1 MLLDIKA
8 EEVKV
13 LSAPNY
19 EGLTI
24 EDFLETASKH
34 QEIEPYL
41 PEERDLHRL
50 PRSFIINLM
59 YTILGEPIKNYVKY
73 IVEKRNSAVIDKQ
86 NMGLELDDEIQRA
99 FERSTY
105 VSCKSKTRHLLRSPP
120 SRPGAGSRPKRPVA
134 DQEFV

>member
-1 MLLDIKA
+1 MLIVIKSDD
-8 EEVKV
+8 VKI
-13 LSAPNY
+13 LAAPNY

-24 EDFLETASKH
+24 ENFLEEAAKY
-34 QEIEPYL
+34 QEMEPYL

-50 PRSFIINLM
+50 PLNFIINLM

-73 IVEKRNSAVIDKQ
+73 IVEQRNKNVIDKQ